1 MQNAID
7 RPSGREFFNRSDG
20 FLITQGFVVPKH
32 SIKEHE
38 KVKVEVRLF
47 ANLAKLL
54 PPGSQ
59 KKRATLTVRKGTTVD
74 ELLDRLNLPRK
85 VTNIVMVNGAQGDR
99 EAELKEGD
107 VVSVFPPIA
116 GG

>member
-1 MQNAID
+1 M
-7 RPSGREFFNRSDG
+7 
-20 FLITQGFVVPKH
+20 
-32 SIKEHE
+32 
-38 KVKVEVRLF
+38 KVEVRLF

-59 KKRATLTVRKGTTVD
+59 KKRTTMTVKKGTTIVD
-74 ELLDRLNLPRK
+74 LLDKLKIPMR
-85 VTNIVMVNGAQGDR
+85 VTNIVMINGVHKDKKT
-99 EAELKEGD
+99 ELEEGD

>member
-1 MQNAID
+1 MRI
-7 RPSGREFFNRSDG
+7 
-20 FLITQGFVVPKH
+20 
-32 SIKEHE
+32 
-38 KVKVEVRLF
+38 EVRLF

-59 KKRATLTVRKGTTVD
+59 KKRAKMTVKKGATVN
-74 ELLDRLNLPRK
+74 ELLDKLNIPPK
-85 VTNIVMVNGAQGDR
+85 VTNIVMVNGAHCDR
-99 EAELKEGD
+99 ETVLNEDD

>member
-1 MQNAID
+1 M
-7 RPSGREFFNRSDG
+7 
-20 FLITQGFVVPKH
+20 
-32 SIKEHE
+32 
-38 KVKVEVRLF
+38 KVEVRMF

-59 KKRATLTVRKGTTVD
+59 NKRATITIKKGTTVD
-74 ELLDRLNLPRK
+74 ELLERLK
-85 VTNIVMVNGAQGDR
+85 VPEKITNIVMVNGVQGSK

-107 VVSVFPPIA
+107 VVSIFPPIA

>member
-1 MQNAID
+1 M
-7 RPSGREFFNRSDG
+7 
-20 FLITQGFVVPKH
+20 
-32 SIKEHE
+32 
-38 KVKVEVRLF
+38 KVEVRLF

-59 KKRATLTVRKGTTVD
+59 KKRATVTVKKGTTVID
-74 ELLDRLNLPRK
+74 LLDKLKIPMR
-85 VTNIVMVNGAQGDR
+85 VTNIVMVNGVNKDK
-99 EAELKEGD
+99 ETELEEGD

>member
-1 MQNAID
+1 M
-7 RPSGREFFNRSDG
+7 
-20 FLITQGFVVPKH
+20 
-32 SIKEHE
+32 
-38 KVKVEVRLF
+38 KVEIRLF

-59 KKRATLTVRKGTTVD
+59 NKRATITIKQDSRVED
-74 ELLDRLNLPRK
+74 LLEKLKIPETI
-85 VTNIVMVNGAQGDR
+85 TNIVMVNGEHKDKDTV
-99 EAELKEGD
+99 LKEGD

>member
-1 MQNAID
+1 MISEATGQSFDPWLLA
-7 RPSGREFFNRSDG
+7 
-20 FLITQGFVVPKH
+20 FLKNQVN
-32 SIKEHE
+32 EN
-38 KVKVEVRLF
+38 VKVEVRLF

-59 KKRATLTVRKGTTVD
+59 KKRAEMTIRKGATIND
-74 ELLDRLNLPRK
+74 LLDKLNIPPK
-85 VTNIVMVNGAQGDR
+85 VTNIIMVNGIHQNR
-99 EAELKEGD
+99 ETELKEGD

>member
-1 MQNAID
+1 M
-7 RPSGREFFNRSDG
+7 
-20 FLITQGFVVPKH
+20 
-32 SIKEHE
+32 
-38 KVKVEVRLF
+38 KVEVRMF

-59 KKRATLTVRKGTTVD
+59 NKRATMTVKKGTTVD
-74 ELLDRLNLPRK
+74 ELLERLKVPEK
-85 VTNIVMVNGAQGDR
+85 VTNIVMVNGVQGDR
-99 EAELKEGD
+99 AAELKEGD

>member
-1 MQNAID
+1 M
-7 RPSGREFFNRSDG
+7 
-20 FLITQGFVVPKH
+20 
-32 SIKEHE
+32 
-38 KVKVEVRLF
+38 KVEVRLF

-59 KKRATLTVRKGTTVD
+59 NKRANIIVKKGATVSDVLEKLSVPERI
-74 ELLDRLNLPRK
+74 
-85 VTNIVMVNGAQGDR
+85 TNVIMVNGVLQNGETA
-99 EAELKEGD
+99 LNEGD

>member
-1 MQNAID
+1 M
-7 RPSGREFFNRSDG
+7 
-20 FLITQGFVVPKH
+20 
-32 SIKEHE
+32 
-38 KVKVEVRLF
+38 KVEVRLF

-59 KKRATLTVRKGTTVD
+59 NKRATMTVKKGATVD
-74 ELLDRLNLPRK
+74 ELLGKLSIPPK
-85 VTNIVMVNGAQGDR
+85 ITNIVMVNGVHKDR
-99 EAELKEGD
+99 KTVLNEGD

>member
-1 MQNAID
+1 M
-7 RPSGREFFNRSDG
+7 
-20 FLITQGFVVPKH
+20 
-32 SIKEHE
+32 
-38 KVKVEVRLF
+38 KVEIRLF

-59 KKRATLTVRKGTTVD
+59 KKRAAMTVRKGATVSD
-74 ELLDRLNLPRK
+74 LLDKLDVPEK
-85 VTNIVMVNGAQGDR
+85 ITNIVMVNGVHKNRDT
-99 EAELKEGD
+99 ELQEGD

>member
-1 MQNAID
+1 M
-7 RPSGREFFNRSDG
+7 
-20 FLITQGFVVPKH
+20 
-32 SIKEHE
+32 
-38 KVKVEVRLF
+38 KVEIRLF

-59 KKRATLTVRKGTTVD
+59 NKRATMTVRKGTTVD
-74 ELLDRLNLPRK
+74 DLLDKLNIPPRI
-85 VTNIVMVNGAQGDR
+85 TNIVMVNGVHRDR
-99 EAELKEGD
+99 EAELNEGD

>member
-1 MQNAID
+1 M
-7 RPSGREFFNRSDG
+7 
-20 FLITQGFVVPKH
+20 
-32 SIKEHE
+32 
-38 KVKVEVRLF
+38 KVEVRLF

-59 KKRATLTVRKGTTVD
+59 NKRATVTVKKGATIADLFDKLKLPPKTTNV
-74 ELLDRLNLPRK
+74 
-85 VTNIVMVNGAQGDR
+85 VMVNGVHRDKD
-99 EAELKEGD
+99 AELDEGD

>member
-1 MQNAID
+1 M
-7 RPSGREFFNRSDG
+7 
-20 FLITQGFVVPKH
+20 
-32 SIKEHE
+32 
-38 KVKVEVRLF
+38 KVEVRLF

-59 KKRATLTVRKGTTVD
+59 NKRATITVKKGTTID
-74 ELLDRLNLPRK
+74 ELLEKLNLPSNI
-85 VTNIVMVNGAQGDR
+85 TNVVMVNGANKSR
-99 EAELKEGD
+99 ETQLEEGD

>member
-1 MQNAID
+1 
-7 RPSGREFFNRSDG
+7 
-20 FLITQGFVVPKH
+20 
-32 SIKEHE
+32 
-38 KVKVEVRLF
+38 VKVEIRLF

-59 KKRATLTVRKGTTVD
+59 KKRATMTVKKGATVD
-74 ELLDRLNLPRK
+74 DLLGKLNVPPK
-85 VTNIVMVNGAQGDR
+85 ITNVIMVNGVHRDR
-99 EAELKEGD
+99 KAELSEGD

>member
-1 MQNAID
+1 M
-7 RPSGREFFNRSDG
+7 
-20 FLITQGFVVPKH
+20 
-32 SIKEHE
+32 
-38 KVKVEVRLF
+38 KVEVRLF

-59 KKRATLTVRKGTTVD
+59 NKRATITVKKGTTID
-74 ELLDRLNLPRK
+74 ELLEKLKLPSNI
-85 VTNIVMVNGAQGDR
+85 TNVVMVNGASKSR
-99 EAELKEGD
+99 ETRLEEGD

>member
-1 MQNAID
+1 M
-7 RPSGREFFNRSDG
+7 
-20 FLITQGFVVPKH
+20 
-32 SIKEHE
+32 
-38 KVKVEVRLF
+38 KVEVRMF

-59 KKRATLTVRKGTTVD
+59 NKRATVTVKKGTTVD
-74 ELLDRLNLPRK
+74 ELLERLKIPEK
-85 VTNIVMVNGAQGDR
+85 VTNIVMVNGVQGDR

>member
-1 MQNAID
+1 M
-7 RPSGREFFNRSDG
+7 
-20 FLITQGFVVPKH
+20 
-32 SIKEHE
+32 
-38 KVKVEVRLF
+38 KVEVRLF

-59 KKRATLTVRKGTTVD
+59 NKRATITVKKGATVED
-74 ELLDRLNLPRK
+74 LMDKLDIPQK
-85 VTNIVMVNGAQGDR
+85 VTNIIMVNGMHRDR
-99 EAELKEGD
+99 KTELNEDD

>member
-1 MQNAID
+1 M
-7 RPSGREFFNRSDG
+7 
-20 FLITQGFVVPKH
+20 
-32 SIKEHE
+32 
-38 KVKVEVRLF
+38 KVEVRLF

-59 KKRATLTVRKGTTVD
+59 KKRATLTVRKGTTVND
-74 ELLDRLNLPRK
+74 LLDKLNIPSRI
-85 VTNIVMVNGAQGDR
+85 TNIVMVNGVQGDR
-99 EAELKEGD
+99 EAELAEGD

>member
-1 MQNAID
+1 M
-7 RPSGREFFNRSDG
+7 
-20 FLITQGFVVPKH
+20 
-32 SIKEHE
+32 
-38 KVKVEVRLF
+38 KVEVRLF

-59 KKRATLTVRKGTTVD
+59 NKRATMTVRKGTTVAD
-74 ELLDRLNLPRK
+74 LLDRLKIPLRI
-85 VTNIVMVNGAQGDR
+85 TNIVMVNGVHKDKDT
-99 EAELKEGD
+99 ELEEGD

>member
-1 MQNAID
+1 M
-7 RPSGREFFNRSDG
+7 
-20 FLITQGFVVPKH
+20 
-32 SIKEHE
+32 
-38 KVKVEVRLF
+38 KVEVRLF

-59 KKRATLTVRKGTTVD
+59 KKRANVTVRKGATVE
-74 ELLDRLNLPRK
+74 ELLNKLNIPPK
-85 VTNIVMVNGAQGDR
+85 ITNIIMVNGVHRNR
-99 EAELKEGD
+99 ETELKEGD

>member
-1 MQNAID
+1 M
-7 RPSGREFFNRSDG
+7 
-20 FLITQGFVVPKH
+20 
-32 SIKEHE
+32 
-38 KVKVEVRLF
+38 KVEVRLF

-59 KKRATLTVRKGTTVD
+59 KKRTTVTVKKGTTVAD
-74 ELLDRLNLPRK
+74 LLDQMKIPMR
-85 VTNIVMVNGAQGDR
+85 VTNIVMVNGLHKDK
-99 EAELKEGD
+99 ETELAEND

>member
-1 MQNAID
+1 M
-7 RPSGREFFNRSDG
+7 
-20 FLITQGFVVPKH
+20 
-32 SIKEHE
+32 
-38 KVKVEVRLF
+38 KVEVRLF

-59 KKRATLTVRKGTTVD
+59 KKRITMTVKKGTTID
-74 ELLDRLNLPRK
+74 ELLEKLNIPPK
-85 VTNIVMVNGAQGDR
+85 ITNIIMVNGIHQKR
-99 EAELKEGD
+99 ETLLNEGD

>member
-1 MQNAID
+1 M
-7 RPSGREFFNRSDG
+7 
-20 FLITQGFVVPKH
+20 
-32 SIKEHE
+32 
-38 KVKVEVRLF
+38 KVEVRLF

-59 KKRATLTVRKGTTVD
+59 NKRATMTVKKGTTVGEMLD
-74 ELLDRLNLPRK
+74 EMKIPPQI
-85 VTNIVMVNGAQGDR
+85 TNIVMVNGTHSDR
-99 EAELKEGD
+99 EAVLKEGD

>member
-1 MQNAID
+1 M
-7 RPSGREFFNRSDG
+7 
-20 FLITQGFVVPKH
+20 
-32 SIKEHE
+32 
-38 KVKVEVRLF
+38 KVEVRLF

-59 KKRATLTVRKGTTVD
+59 SKRAAITVRKDATVSD
-74 ELLDRLNLPRK
+74 LLDKLNIPEK
-85 VTNIVMVNGAQGDR
+85 VTNIIMVNGVHKDR
-99 EAELKEGD
+99 DTELKEDD

>member
-1 MQNAID
+1 M
-7 RPSGREFFNRSDG
+7 
-20 FLITQGFVVPKH
+20 
-32 SIKEHE
+32 
-38 KVKVEVRLF
+38 KVEVRLF

-59 KKRATLTVRKGTTVD
+59 NKRATMTVKKGATID
-74 ELLDRLNLPRK
+74 DLLEKLKLPSK
-85 VTNIVMVNGAQGDR
+85 ITNVVMVNGVSKSR
-99 EAELKEGD
+99 ESQLEEGD

>member
-1 MQNAID
+1 M
-7 RPSGREFFNRSDG
+7 
-20 FLITQGFVVPKH
+20 
-32 SIKEHE
+32 
-38 KVKVEVRLF
+38 KVEVRMF

-59 KKRATLTVRKGTTVD
+59 NKRATMTVKKGTTVD
-74 ELLDRLNLPRK
+74 ELLERLKIPEK
-85 VTNIVMVNGAQGDR
+85 VTNIVMVNGVQGDR

>member
-1 MQNAID
+1 M
-7 RPSGREFFNRSDG
+7 
-20 FLITQGFVVPKH
+20 
-32 SIKEHE
+32 
-38 KVKVEVRLF
+38 KVEVRMF

-59 KKRATLTVRKGTTVD
+59 NKRATITVKKGTTVD
-74 ELLDRLNLPRK
+74 ELLERLKIPEK
-85 VTNIVMVNGAQGDR
+85 VTNIVMVNGVQGDR